1 MSTPLDVLNLYDQ
14 VNQMQSVMDKAL
26 HANDLNL
33 DAETIKMLRDSAGVS
48 NSAILNRLDQY
59 FEDSESSQE
68 EQIKVLKKIA
78 VTAEQ
83 QARAAILQAD
93 AAEKHAQSAEAQ
105 VKELKAHN
113 QTFEESLATMQK
125 QLDMQKQDTEAKAK
139 EDKKNFKLT
148 IFWNVFNSIVA
159 IVPIII
165 DIVTRMSS

>member
-33 DAETIKMLRDSAGVS
+33 DAETIKMLRDSVNVS
-48 NSAILNRLDQY
+48 NNVILDRLDQY

-78 VTAEQ
+78 VTAEK
-83 QARAAILQAD
+83 QAHAAILQAG

-105 VKELKAHN
+105 VAELKAHN
-113 QTFEESLATMQK
+113 QTFEASLAAMQER
-125 QLDMQKQDTEAKAK
+125 LDMQKQDAEAKA
-139 EDKKNFKLT
+139 EDDRKNRKMT
-148 IFWNVFNSIVA
+148 VFWNELNSFLAVASIIVS
-159 IVPIII
+159 ILIEVL
-165 DIVTRMSS
+165 S